1 MSSESKP
8 DVAQGARNIRA
19 SVLHGAKDLRIE
31 NRTLFPPSPTELQ
44 ISVRSTG
51 LCGSDL
57 HYYRHYRNGDII
69 VREPMS
75 LGHESAGVVVDVGS
89 EVSGFKV
96 GDKVA
101 LEVGQPCE
109 NCERCKEGRYNICK
123 GMKFRSSAKAFPH
136 AQGTLQDRINHP
148 AAWCHKLP
156 EDMSLD
162 LGALL
167 EPLSVAIQ
175 ASKRAQLAPGS
186 TVLVFGA
193 GAVGLLVAAMAKIS
207 GAGTVVIA
215 DIDAGRVQFAVDNK
229 FAHHS
234 YTVPMKRGST
244 IEEQLDI
251 AKEVAAEVG
260 KLSKESG
267 GEIGEVDAVFECTGV
282 PSCVQASIY
291 ATRPGGKV
299 LLIGMGTPIQTL
311 PISAAALREVDIL
324 GVFRYANTYPTGIE
338 VVSKTGDDYPAFAK
352 LVTHTYK
359 GLESAVEAF
368 EMAGKTKDDSGKLVI
383 KVVLETGEEEK
394 SNL

>member
-8 DVAQGARNIRA
+8 DVAQGARNILA